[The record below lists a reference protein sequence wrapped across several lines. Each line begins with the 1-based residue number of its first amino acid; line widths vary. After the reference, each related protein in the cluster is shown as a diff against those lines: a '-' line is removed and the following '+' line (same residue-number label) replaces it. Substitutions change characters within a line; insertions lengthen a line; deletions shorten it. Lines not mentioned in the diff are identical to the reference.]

1 MTNLKNRLLDEV
13 MRVIARK
20 FRLEICAVHHV
31 HWHKEPGDKK
41 FNHIDVVER
50 DRAQETD
57 DKKSYVREK
66 IPVLQSFLGGHCGG
80 YNWTPRKGDL
90 VYVFFYHETKGI
102 CLGNFW
108 GWQEY
113 PICRPTP
120 YDIADKGGQWM
131 EPFQDP
137 KTLDFPR
144 QPYPP
149 LKKPYCYR
157 WFHGPVTGNTGK
169 GRDWAWM
176 MDYCQEGD
184 AVKDCRTCL
193 NIDSLSRNG
202 NRGFKFYSHETESKV
217 AHPLRDLFFNESGSF
232 WMFDAKSCADCSE
245 CDGSC
250 CSEMYTEGRGYWTI
264 QGAIDYQTLRGHL
277 RHNPYGS
284 MDLHTETEDLPIE
297 SETSGVRVAVVSA
310 LDSGPDFAWEIKD
323 FLTNAYAKAFKDGKI
338 KIESQSQITL
348 KAPTIILDG
357 NVHITGNNQI
367 DGSCAHGSCSCP
379 CSGAGGGVTCP
390 TTSIKL
396 DAATGRCMTREPTG
410 EWTCLGDQVLTS
422 CCALNANNICG
433 CNSSGE
439 VWQWDGEE
447 WSCLSTSPT
456 MQECSLGSDGTLC
469 GTKTDQGTV
478 QWDGDSWEVMATG
491 AAVCTAVLDS
501 AHIYIVGSDHTTYGH
516 LYSWNGSDWDELDT
530 TDINYISVAKD
541 GSLFSILNSD
551 GSLVKWSGTAWGSSL
566 GLATGLKQIAAKSG
580 TMVWAVGS
588 DDKLYYWNGLT
599 WTKSSDDTVSG
610 LALAMM

>member
-1 MTNLKNRLLDEV
+1 
-13 MRVIARK
+13 
-20 FRLEICAVHHV
+20 
-31 HWHKEPGDKK
+31 
-41 FNHIDVVER
+41 
-50 DRAQETD
+50 
-57 DKKSYVREK
+57 
-66 IPVLQSFLGGHCGG
+66 
-80 YNWTPRKGDL
+80 
-90 VYVFFYHETKGI
+90 
-102 CLGNFW
+102 
-108 GWQEY
+108 
-113 PICRPTP
+113 
-120 YDIADKGGQWM
+120 
-131 EPFQDP
+131 
-137 KTLDFPR
+137 
-144 QPYPP
+144 
-149 LKKPYCYR
+149 
-157 WFHGPVTGNTGK
+157 
-169 GRDWAWM
+169 
-176 MDYCQEGD
+176 
-184 AVKDCRTCL
+184 
-193 NIDSLSRNG
+193 
-202 NRGFKFYSHETESKV
+202 
-217 AHPLRDLFFNESGSF
+217 
-232 WMFDAKSCADCSE
+232 
-245 CDGSC
+245 
-250 CSEMYTEGRGYWTI
+250 MYTEGRGYWTI

-297 SETSGVRVAVVSA
+297 SETSGARVAVVSA

-338 KIESQSQITL
+338 KIESPSQITL

>member
-1 MTNLKNRLLDEV
+1 MPKLKNRFMDEV
-13 MRVIARK
+13 LRIVRRFM
-20 FRLEICAVHHV
+20 RLELCAVDKV
-31 HWHKEPGDKK
+31 HCHKEPYDKK
-41 FNHIDVVER
+41 FNTVDVVMR
-50 DRAQETD
+50 DRADKD
-57 DKKSYVREK
+57 DPNPIRKQL
-66 IPVLQSFLGGHCGG
+66 PVLQNMLGGHCGG
-80 YNWTPRKGDL
+80 YNWTPRVGDL
-90 VYVFFYHETKGI
+90 VWVFFYAGRQGI
-102 CLGNFW
+102 VLANAW
-108 GWQEY
+108 GWHEY
-113 PICRPTP
+113 PVCRPGP
-120 YDIADKGGQWM
+120 YDIADKNSQWL
-131 EPFQDP
+131 EPFRDI
-137 KTLDFPR
+137 KGDFIR
-144 QPYPP
+144 QPYPK
-149 LKKPYCYR
+149 LKKPYCFR
-157 WFHGPVTGNTGK
+157 WFHGPVTGSTGK
-169 GRDWAWM
+169 GRDWAWLF
-176 MDYCQEGD
+176 DYCQEGD
-184 AVKDCRTCL
+184 GKPECDLCKT
-193 NIDSLSRNG
+193 IDSISRDG

-348 KAPTIILDG
+348 KAPAIILDG

-410 EWTCLGDQVLTS
+410 EWTCLGDKVLTS
-422 CCALNANNICG
+422 ICCLNSENIVG
-433 CNSSGE
+433 CNSAGE
-439 VWQWDGEE
+439 CWKWDGEE

-456 MQECSLGSDGTLC
+456 LVECSIGIDGTLFGVHPNNPSYYIYKWTGSAWEIAGIGVHHIAVVDATHVYFLNGSP
-469 GTKTDQGTV
+469 GTFWFFDGAVGT
-478 QWDGDSWEVMATG
+478 QLEG
-491 AAVCTAVLDS
+491 
-501 AHIYIVGSDHTTYGH
+501 TTYID
-516 LYSWNGSDWDELDT
+516 S
-530 TDINYISVAKD
+530 ISVAKD
-541 GSLFSILNSD
+541 GSLFAILHSD
-551 GSLVKWSGTAWGSSL
+551 GSLVKWSGSAWGSSL
-566 GLATGLKQIAAKSG
+566 GTATGLKQIAAKSG

-588 DDKLYYWNGLT
+588 DDKLWYWNGLT
-599 WTKSSDDTVSG
+599 WTKSSDDTVSVI
-610 LALAMM
+610 ALAMG

>member
-20 FRLEICAVHHV
+20 FRLEICAVHKI
-31 HWHKEPGDKK
+31 HWHEKPGDKK
-41 FNHIDVVER
+41 FNHIDVIER

-57 DKKSYVREK
+57 DTKSYIREK

-80 YNWTPRKGDL
+80 YNWNPRKGDL
-90 VYVFFYHETKGI
+90 VYVFFYHERKGI

-120 YDIADKGGQWM
+120 YDIADKGGQWL

-157 WFHGPVTGNTGK
+157 WFHGPVTGSCGP

-232 WMFDAKSCADCSE
+232 WMFDAKSCADCPE

-264 QGAIDYQTLRGHL
+264 QGAISVSSLRGHL

-284 MDLHTETEDLPIE
+284 MDLHTETEDQPLE

-338 KIESQSQITL
+338 KIESPSQITL

-439 VWQWDGEE
+439 VWKWDGEE
-447 WSCLSTSPT
+447 WSCLSTSPVLNT
-456 MQECSLGSDGTLC
+456 VSIGCDGAMYGVEASTFH
-469 GTKTDQGTV
+469 V
-478 QWDGDSWEVMATG
+478 QKWDGDSWNEITG
-491 AAVCTAVLDS
+491 VAPIIAAYSDTLIYAMTGSGLYIGDGTGNWYLADS
-501 AHIYIVGSDHTTYGH
+501 TSCGD
-516 LYSWNGSDWDELDT
+516 
-530 TDINYISVAKD
+530 ISVAKD
-541 GSLFSILNSD
+541 GSLFAVKNSD

-566 GLATGLKQIAAKSG
+566 GAATGLKKIAAKSA
-580 TMVWAVGS
+580 TMVWAVGA
-588 DDKLYYWNGLT
+588 DDTLYYWNGLT
-599 WTKSSDDTVSG
+599 WVQSSTDTVSG
-610 LALAMM
+610 LAMAMM